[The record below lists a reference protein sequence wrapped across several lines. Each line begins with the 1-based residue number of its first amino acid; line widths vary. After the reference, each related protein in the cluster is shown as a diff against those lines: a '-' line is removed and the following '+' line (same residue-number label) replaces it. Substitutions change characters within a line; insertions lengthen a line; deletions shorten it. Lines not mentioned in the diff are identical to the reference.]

1 MQSETSKV
9 VKPSPAGAFDRV
21 TQHQH
26 KRQALLHAAA
36 QMFNERGYATASL
49 ETVATNLNISKAA
62 VYYYFKSKQEILFE
76 CYQMSFDVWERALER
91 AQAEGRT
98 GREKLEI
105 YMRGY
110 FEAGLDSLQPLIVI
124 REWEALEPELREKIG
139 SRRRALRDQVRD
151 IIAEGVEDGSLAP
164 CEPRIAVT
172 IINAS
177 ISWLLRTYRPDGAI
191 SRGAFIDEIIRLL
204 LDGMGTR
211 RARRRT

>member
-1 MQSETSKV
+1 M
-9 VKPSPAGAFDRV
+9 PGAFDRA

-26 KRQALLHAAA
+26 KRLALLHAAA

-76 CYQMSFDVWERALER
+76 CYQMSFDVWAAALDAAR
-91 AQAEGRT
+91 LEGRT

-105 YMRGY
+105 YMRRY

-124 REWEALEPELREKIG
+124 REWEALDLDGREKIG
-139 SRRRALRDQVRD
+139 TRRRELRNQVRD

-164 CEPRIAVT
+164 CDPRVAVT
-172 IINAS
+172 IVNAA
-177 ISWLLRTYRPDGAI
+177 ISWLLRTYRPGGTLGRDE
-191 SRGAFIDEIIRLL
+191 FIAEVMRML
-204 LDGMGTR
+204 LDGIGGR
-211 RARRRT
+211 PAARARKARA